1 MAIIH
6 RYRFYK
12 CGEKITSRDW
22 SFTIEHNGVLYTG
35 EIEYNDGWKADES
48 DGYFMGYLKNS
59 YIESKYKNT
68 FIVFGCSDVRNNVKY
83 ILNAI
88 KEVIEGDFSNVKG
101 AGFYCCDI
109 SKLKTNKNK

>member
-1 MAIIH
+1 MEIKH

-12 CGEKITSRDW
+12 CGEKITSRNW
-22 SFTIEHNGVLYTG
+22 RFTINRNGTLYIG
-35 EIEYNDGWKADES
+35 EIEYNTGWNADES
-48 DGYFMGYLKNS
+48 DGYFIGYLKS
-59 YIESKYKNT
+59 IHIEDKYKNT
-68 FIVFGCSDVRNNVKY
+68 YIQFGYSDVHNNVKY

-109 SKLKTNKNK
+109 SKLKTNK